1 MDKKLFYGEYTL
13 MHWIELI
20 MRQNIVLPGY
30 QRSFVWEKSQIER
43 FVKSLKDGNFI
54 PPVIIG
60 TYNGENM
67 ILDGQQRLSSILLSY
82 LNIVP
87 KKDAFR
93 MHDYPNYADADEGAD
108 MVDGA
113 APEPIAW
120 TFKFLIKQ
128 GSQNS
133 KAEILGRIDNAKYE
147 RLDPA
152 YCLAEA
158 FLNANYLG
166 FSYIVP
172 ANCPLSEQ
180 MKFYSTVF
188 HDINMQGVELQAQE
202 SRRSLY
208 YLDRELIP
216 FFEPA
221 VSSQLKVTQNGRTA
235 KYDFVR
241 TLAFASQF
249 AKQGNEHSIAKNCR
263 RQEAFDMYFADY
275 INAVIND
282 RDSSRFGK
290 FSTLVGKANIDSRTN
305 QLQTYVTALG
315 FDHVF
320 STIIDAD
327 TSLIGLIYHVMIKGK
342 TLDTTRFD
350 DLKAALT
357 AKITDYK
364 GQDGHRRSP
373 NAVTNLRRRIR
384 DSIDIY
390 QDYVQ

>member
-20 MRQNIVLPGY
+20 LRQNIVLPGY
-30 QRSFVWEKSQIER
+30 QRSFVWDKNQIER
-43 FVKSLKDGNFI
+43 FIKSLKDGNFI

-60 TYNGENM
+60 AYDGMNM

-82 LNIVP
+82 LGIVP
-87 KKDAFR
+87 KKDVFR
-93 MHDYPNYADADEGAD
+93 MADDPNYADADEGAD
-108 MVDGA
+108 MADGA

-120 TFKFLIKQ
+120 TYNFLIKQ
-128 GSQNS
+128 GSMNP
-133 KAEILGRIDNAKYE
+133 KAEVLERIDIAKYDTLE
-147 RLDPA
+147 PAYRLDDT
-152 YCLAEA
+152 
-158 FLNANYLG
+158 FLNSNYLG

-172 ANCPLSEQ
+172 ANNLLSEQ

-208 YLDRELIP
+208 YLDNDLIP

-221 VSSQLKVTQNGRTA
+221 VSLQLKVTQNGRTA

-263 RQEAFDMYFADY
+263 RQEAFDMYFSDY

-290 FSTLVGKANIDSRTN
+290 FSSYVGKANIEIRAN
-305 QLQTYVTALG
+305 RLQTYVNDLG
-315 FDHVF
+315 FNNVF
-320 STIIDAD
+320 PTIIDAD
-327 TSLIGLIYHVMIKGK
+327 TSLMGLVYQVLIKGNE
-342 TLDTTRFD
+342 LDATKYN
-350 DLKAALT
+350 DLKIALA
-357 AKITDYK
+357 AKISEFK
-364 GQDGHRRSP
+364 GQEGHRRSP
-373 NAVTNLRRRIR
+373 NAVTNLRKRIR
-384 DSIDIY
+384 ESIDIY
-390 QDYVQ
+390 QGFVI

>member
-20 MRQNIVLPGY
+20 MRQNIVLPDY

-43 FVKSLKDGNFI
+43 FVKSLENGNFI

-60 TYNGENM
+60 AYNGENM
-67 ILDGQQRLSSILLSY
+67 ILDGQQRLSTILLSY

-93 MHDYPNYADADEGAD
+93 IVDDPNYADADEGAD
-108 MVDGA
+108 MTDGA
-113 APEPIAW
+113 ALEPIAW
-120 TFKFLIKQ
+120 TFQFLIKQ
-128 GSQNS
+128 GSHNS
-133 KAEILGRIDNAKYE
+133 KADILGRIDNAKYE
-147 RLDPA
+147 KLDSV
-152 YCLAEA
+152 YCLDEA

-188 HDINMQGVELQAQE
+188 HDINMQGAELQAQE

-208 YLDRELIP
+208 YLDKELIP

-221 VSSQLKVTQNGRTA
+221 VSSQLRVTQNGRTA

-249 AKQGNEHSIAKNCR
+249 AKQGNEHAIAKNCR
-263 RQEAFDMYFADY
+263 RQETFDMYFSDY
-275 INAVIND
+275 INTVIND
-282 RDSSRFGK
+282 KDSFRFGK
-290 FSTLVGKANIDSRTN
+290 FSTLVGKDNIENRTN
-305 QLQTYVTALG
+305 QLQIYVTALG
-315 FDHVF
+315 FNQVF
-320 STIIDAD
+320 PTIIDAD
-327 TSLIGLIYHVMIKGK
+327 TSLIGLIYHVLIKGK
-342 TLDTTRFD
+342 SLDSTRFNN
-350 DLKAALT
+350 LKTALT
-357 AKITDYK
+357 KKITDYK

-384 DSIDIY
+384 DSIDIF
-390 QDYVQ
+390 QCYVL